1 MNFDNI
7 YLEEEIT
14 ELTETKRILNNINY
28 QNIVTCKNY
37 KEIFNQNEKILTRK
51 RFWCAVSTHKGA
63 DEFCLKTHIIK
74 KKKFPLYITEI
85 LLDQLKFFLDR
96 ILQSPELRSRGL
108 L

>member
-37 KEIFNQNEKILTRK
+37 KEIFNPKNQNFRIQKLNPSIIL
-51 RFWCAVSTHKGA
+51 A
-63 DEFCLKTHIIK
+63 K
-74 KKKFPLYITEI
+74 KKNNFVLETPKNFTIGYKKNFYFSHMFNCIF
-85 LLDQLKFFLDR
+85 DCR
-96 ILQSPELRSRGL
+96 IVSIN
-108 L
+108 